1 MITYNVVG
9 VTKISKGEK
18 TYTILQTTFK
28 GAQFTD
34 GLEVKSVFVGDYVQ
48 NVPEIKV
55 GDKIDI
61 RWQNM
66 QKGYVYSIEK
76 L

>member
-18 TYTILQTTFK
+18 NYTILQTTYE
-28 GAQFTD
+28 GGQYTE
-34 GLEVKSVFVGDYVQ
+34 GLEVRSVFVGDYVK
-48 NVPEIKV
+48 NVPELSS
-55 GDKIDI
+55 GDQIYI
-61 RWQNM
+61 QWSNI